1 MWREERHVHIGCA
14 AGRRGW
20 PPSLAA
26 CNPARVSAENSM
38 QRCLEHLEC
47 LLIACPCSLPT
58 TWTGRGCAGWPPARA
73 STASS
78 PRSGQSRLRRPA
90 RLHACPA
97 PAARR
102 GSCRRCGTSQPTEL
116 RAGKL
121 PSMLP
126 PRLAGA
132 ASGQGCRAASLGWH
146 HAPLHL
152 TGAAPAPPSP
162 CRVMVM
168 DRLRGVPLTDLDA
181 VRSITA
187 GTTAA
192 ASCLQPDWFQLVS
205 VSLSG
210 PELVHPAG
218 LPPQNTSLE
227 IEKEFPAGPPHP
239 PTPPPTP
246 PTLPLSC
253 S

>member
-121 PSMLP
+121 LLYLADQVVNGPKHAAAP
-126 PRLAGA
+126 PRWRRLRTRLPSSLPGLASRPASSDWRCPCAPLSLQGDGHGPAEGRA
-132 ASGQGCRAASLGWH
+132 AHRPRCRAQH
-146 HAPLHL
+146 HGGYDCCRFLP
-152 TGAAPAPPSP
+152 AA
-162 CRVMVM
+162 
-168 DRLRGVPLTDLDA
+168 G
-181 VRSITA
+181 
-187 GTTAA
+187 
-192 ASCLQPDWFQLVS
+192 LVS
-205 VSLSG
+205 IGFSQSFG
-210 PELVHPAG
+210 P
-218 LPPQNTSLE
+218 
-227 IEKEFPAGPPHP
+227 
-239 PTPPPTP
+239 
-246 PTLPLSC
+246 
-253 S
+253 